1 MRFSYVYKILFLVYL
16 FFLQPV
22 VDTQWFTE
30 KKLAN
35 ISLGSLLIIIILRTI
50 QYNMAKMRVSN
61 SGESLQ
67 KNTCHRCKKNPP
79 VRSRENC
86 PSYMKMSVAML
97 QTMLVMKRFIC
108 SSMGHLLWIATQI
121 LTFKQ
126 LVVLQWIHSQT
137 LLLEIMLVCL

>member
-50 QYNMAKMRVSN
+50 QYNMAKMRVSD
-61 SGESLQ
+61 SMESL
-67 KNTCHRCKKNPP
+67 
-79 VRSRENC
+79 
-86 PSYMKMSVAML
+86 
-97 QTMLVMKRFIC
+97 
-108 SSMGHLLWIATQI
+108 
-121 LTFKQ
+121 
-126 LVVLQWIHSQT
+126 
-137 LLLEIMLVCL
+137 